1 MWNQVL
7 NIVAG
12 TIGMSISGGLIL
24 WLAYYGLKETPN
36 NKELNNKKLEEDD
49 NETHK

>member
-7 NIVAG
+7 NMVAG
-12 TIGMSISGGLIL
+12 TIGMGISAGLIA

-36 NKELNNKKLEEDD
+36 NKELEEKED